1 MKKLLL
7 FLPFIFTGCFPT
19 FYNKVYKHP
28 DEYTWDAMIP
38 LDWDGNYPIKTWQT
52 ELPLNMTF
60 YGTKGFEY
68 KLIPLDND
76 IVLLQVNITKNLYE

>member
-1 MKKLLL
+1 MKKLIL
-7 FLPFIFTGCFPT
+7 FLPLLFTGCIVT
-19 FYNKVYKHP
+19 SYNKVFKHP
-28 DEYTWDAMIP
+28 EEYTWDAMIP
-38 LDWDGNYPIKTWQT
+38 LDWDGNQPITTWQT

-68 KLIPLDND
+68 KLIPLDDD